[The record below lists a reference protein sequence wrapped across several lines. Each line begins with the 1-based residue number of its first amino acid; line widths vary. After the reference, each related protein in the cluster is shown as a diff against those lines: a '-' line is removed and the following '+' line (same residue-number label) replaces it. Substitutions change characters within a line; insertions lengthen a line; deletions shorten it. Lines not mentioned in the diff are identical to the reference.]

1 MKPIEFMDALSD
13 VKENYVVEMLEEKDK
28 TQKTSKVG
36 GFMMNTEVPL
46 RAQGDFGTVK
56 HRAESEKPLGGV
68 LRYITVFASAAACI
82 AGVVGIMHMNRADDA
97 EIAADSAASA
107 VQEIEEV
114 TGTDAVTEL
123 SAAAAATTVNAA
135 QSAEQTANIT
145 GTAQAVSTETQAKK
159 VTEQTKA
166 ASRASGTAEQKTET
180 NAAPTQTTAKPA
192 VTAEKQPVTTA
203 AAEVTK
209 AAETKN
215 DGMTYEQRQQAKYN
229 AILKAA
235 ITDKPYD
242 EVLHEEIADLY
253 YFGYR
258 WIPHTNFI
266 ETLLSWN
273 ERHPIELLRKIDDH
287 RMYGIQKMQQGGLLY
302 TFYQDECMTHTAWMS
317 KALSYS
323 DFDDIHIGDTSQ
335 KVAALEPVTEHWAFR
350 AMATDSLHPVYD
362 GFTQELLLKDGFLE
376 IHYNMEEKPNY
387 AVGDWIITDMKFYPD
402 FKVEYD
408 YVQDV
413 PWVSDYSILP
423 EDYPANAKP

>member
-13 VKENYVVEMLEEKDK
+13 VRADYVKEMLDEHDPAQKDG
-28 TQKTSKVG
+28 TVG
-36 GFMMNTEVPL
+36 GSILHTSVPL
-46 RAQGDFGTVK
+46 RQDGAPTVTVSQKPFGGAM
-56 HRAESEKPLGGV
+56 RYLAV
-68 LRYITVFASAAACI
+68 LASAAACI
-82 AGVVGIMHMNRADDA
+82 AGVVGIMHIRQTERA
-97 EIAADSAASA
+97 EIAAESAASA

-114 TGTDAVTEL
+114 TGTDTVTEL

-159 VTEQTKA
+159 VTEQTQA
-166 ASRASGTAEQKTET
+166 VGRASGTAAQKTET
-180 NAAPTQTTAKPA
+180 NAAPAQTTAKPA

-258 WIPHTNFI
+258 WIPPTNFI

-408 YVQDV
+408 YVQDA

>member
-350 AMATDSLHPVYD
+350 AMATSSLHPVKD

-408 YVQDV
+408 FGMDSPFVF
-413 PWVSDYSILP
+413 DYSILP